1 MPFFQ
6 DLTTKIK
13 TLAAGIADFF
23 KGLTAKPAGLGAKLL
38 ENIPEKKR
46 RLFFIGIGG
55 ACAVL
60 LLACAGVLLLTK
72 KPGAPSSEKRVSVQ
86 RIVIPPE
93 ELFLPEEPDFIPGV
107 LLERERRTVW
117 TAEDAAPYWQDPLKN
132 GEEQW
137 RNRIEKAVDEF
148 LEQVP

>member
-6 DLTTKIK
+6 DLMTKIK
-13 TLAAGIADFF
+13 TLAAGIGDFF
-23 KGLTAKPAGLGAKLL
+23 NGLAAKPAGLGAKLL
-38 ENIPEKKR
+38 ENIPEEKR

-60 LLACAGVLLLTK
+60 LLACAGVFFLTK
-72 KPGAPSSEKRVSVQ
+72 KPAAPPSEKSVSVQ
-86 RIVIPPE
+86 RITIPPE

-137 RNRIEKAVDEF
+137 RNRIEKAADEF
-148 LEQVP
+148 MEQVP